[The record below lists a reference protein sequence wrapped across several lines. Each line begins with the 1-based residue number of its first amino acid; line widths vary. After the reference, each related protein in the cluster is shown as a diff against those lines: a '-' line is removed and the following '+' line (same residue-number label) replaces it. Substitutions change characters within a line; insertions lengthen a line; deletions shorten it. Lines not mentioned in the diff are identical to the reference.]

1 VGFALD
7 AIPTRIKN
15 GPDESL
21 HFLTLSF
28 EYTMRATREQRSRP
42 FLDFIAGLAFDHA
55 SSISTK
61 IAGITPPLTA
71 HSLPESDH
79 GAVYGIGFG
88 GLTTLTDRLYLRY
101 EGRLMKWSSFGIA
114 SSSNEILAGL
124 TLKLGR

>member
-1 VGFALD
+1 VGFALE

-21 HFLTLSF
+21 HFLTLTF

-42 FLDFIAGLAFDHA
+42 FLDFIAGLAFDHV
-55 SSISTK
+55 SSISTRV
-61 IAGITPPLTA
+61 AGITPPLTA

-79 GAVYGIGFG
+79 GAVYGIGIG